1 MLILFVLLL
10 VTHQVAG
17 QLQCPQV
24 SASFKNDIDFSSF
37 AVSLAID
44 QSEGMGVDGNASG
57 DDQCKSSVSMYTYIS
72 SKNTFGVKKG
82 AAK

>member
-1 MLILFVLLL
+1 MLILFMLLL

-24 SASFKNDIDFSSF
+24 SASFRDNPLDFSSF

-44 QSEGMGVDGNASG
+44 QPEGVGVDGNASN
-57 DDQCKSSVSMYTYIS
+57 DYQCKSSVSMYI
-72 SKNTFGVKKG
+72 
-82 AAK
+82 